1 MGVHRSF
8 VGRDENFQREP
19 KFLIYGMRTNEGAEN
34 KKQNCYKFN
43 RAGVGALLGS
53 FLEDTLYKCS
63 I

>member
-8 VGRDENFQREP
+8 VGRDEKFQREP

-43 RAGVGALLGS
+43 HAGVWSAS
-53 FLEDTLYKCS
+53 E
-63 I
+63 